1 MLPYCDGVV
10 LTRRGLSAEQKTKER
25 AVREQGVKMMS
36 KSITTYAR
44 GNQTTTVPSHYY
56 TPHMQV

>member
-36 KSITTYAR
+36 KSNNYLC
-44 GNQTTTVPSHYY
+44 
-56 TPHMQV
+56 